1 MQESPMTVTLGL
13 SLEDVQFLREHLQRH
28 IAEVDDEL
36 VHTERRDMRYAL
48 AQDVERLRRIENQL
62 VQLLAS

>member
-1 MQESPMTVTLGL
+1 MTVALAL
-13 SLEDVQFLREHLQRH
+13 SLEDAQFLREHLQRH

-36 VHTERRDMRYAL
+36 VHTERRDMRHAL

-62 VQLLAS
+62 AQLLAS